1 MNSEFLKDQIKTL
14 EEAEYET
21 VKQMR
26 EAEASTQT
34 CGELAGSFKN
44 HQFWKV
50 FEKDANILKDKLI
63 KQLVCFN
70 GQRQE
75 MMRLQTEIKCITI
88 FLETPD
94 KYIDRLN
101 SLLSR
106 KRRERG

>member
-1 MNSEFLKDQIKTL
+1 MNSEFLKEHIQ
-14 EEAEYET
+14 EEEE
-21 VKQMR
+21 KQNATIRQMQ
-26 EAEASTQT
+26 ASEASTQT
-34 CGELAGSFKN
+34 SGELAGSFKN
-44 HQFWKV
+44 HAFWKV
-50 FEKDANILKDKLI
+50 FERDANFLKEKLI

-101 SLLSR
+101 SLLLR